1 MWPQTGS
8 TCAPQRSSLLSRYR
22 GPLSAW
28 LLISLSL
35 AEIKAEISPAE
46 LDRGQVQATSC
57 VRFFTFVV
65 ELDGRDPTWRTMPRT
80 SGPALMA
87 SGSFSAPGQKRL
99 VQKDVMQA
107 LVINTKSLALSQ
119 TCFELHVFSDS
130 KTFAALGTDM
140 KRVHPSLFPRTL
152 PELKRNPLG
161 DPYTSWIALCW
172 ARLDVA
178 QHFLNRGEKAIWIDL
193 DTLIMHDLSIPF
205 HKFGTFAVC
214 GYTTNRN
221 EVSGRYYQ
229 SLISQGPLE
238 EQCYG
243 DLWMVDNGTAARMYE
258 FVHNM
263 ARKGALPKYDVQT
276 MWSTVLRWSRQFIG
290 NRTAYFNNLRD
301 SLPVC
306 WGFDWMHNSMAPY
319 INRTFSYKNGVAT
332 HYKLLQVDGVTGR
345 LMCGEKGHPPKAI
358 GALSFTW
365 HSFVE
370 TMQDPDDAFRD
381 PSVRQWIRTHLAL

>member
-46 LDRGQVQATSC
+46 LDRGQIQATSC

-119 TCFELHVFSDS
+119 SCFELHVFSDS

-152 PELKRNPLG
+152 PELKRNPVG
-161 DPYTSWIALCW
+161 
-172 ARLDVA
+172 
-178 QHFLNRGEKAIWIDL
+178 
-193 DTLIMHDLSIPF
+193 
-205 HKFGTFAVC
+205 
-214 GYTTNRN
+214 
-221 EVSGRYYQ
+221 
-229 SLISQGPLE
+229 
-238 EQCYG
+238 
-243 DLWMVDNGTAARMYE
+243 
-258 FVHNM
+258 
-263 ARKGALPKYDVQT
+263 
-276 MWSTVLRWSRQFIG
+276 
-290 NRTAYFNNLRD
+290 
-301 SLPVC
+301 
-306 WGFDWMHNSMAPY
+306 
-319 INRTFSYKNGVAT
+319 
-332 HYKLLQVDGVTGR
+332 
-345 LMCGEKGHPPKAI
+345 
-358 GALSFTW
+358 
-365 HSFVE
+365 
-370 TMQDPDDAFRD
+370 
-381 PSVRQWIRTHLAL
+381 

>member
-1 MWPQTGS
+1 M
-8 TCAPQRSSLLSRYR
+8 AVSSKCR
-22 GPLSAW
+22 GPLSGW
-28 LLISLSL
+28 LLISSLSL
-35 AEIKAEISPAE
+35 AEIKAEMTPAE
-46 LDRGQVQATSC
+46 VVGQAQIQTTSC

-65 ELDGRDPTWRTMPRT
+65 ELDGREPTWRTMPRT
-80 SGPALMA
+80 SGPAIMA
-87 SGSFSAPGQKRL
+87 SGSFSAPGQKRM

-119 TCFELHVFSDS
+119 SCFELHVFSDN
-130 KTFAALGTDM
+130 KTFAALGNDM
-140 KRVHPSLFPRTL
+140 ERVHPSLFPRTL

-178 QHFLNRGEKAIWIDL
+178 QHFLNRGEKVVWIDL
-193 DTLIMHDLSIPF
+193 DTLVMHDLSIPF
-205 HKFGTFAVC
+205 HTFGTFAVC
-214 GYTTNRN
+214 GVWDGYTTTKIN
-221 EVSGRYYQ
+221 EVSGKYYQ

-243 DLWMVDNGTAARMYE
+243 DLWMVDNGTAAQMYE

-276 MWSTVLRWSRQFIG
+276 MWSTILRWSRQFVG

-319 INRTFSYKNGVAT
+319 INRTFSYRNGVAT
-332 HYKLLQVDGVTGR
+332 HYKLLQVDAVTGK
-345 LMCGEKGHPPKAI
+345 LMCGEKGHTPKAI

-381 PSVRQWIRTHLAL
+381 PSVRLWFRTHLAL